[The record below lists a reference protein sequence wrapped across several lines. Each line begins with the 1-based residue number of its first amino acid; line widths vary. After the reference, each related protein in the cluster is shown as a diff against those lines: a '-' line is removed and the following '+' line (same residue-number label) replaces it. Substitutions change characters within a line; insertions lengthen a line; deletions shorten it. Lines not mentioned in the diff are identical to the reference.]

1 MSEINLDK
9 KIEKNS
15 FFSIKNIIIL
25 SLIVAL
31 SAFSFGLG
39 LGAAR
44 HFFIEKE
51 DNTEQR
57 VIEYDSGDANIS
69 YIFDEVSKSVVSITS
84 TEIFRDF
91 LSNNYSRT
99 SQGSGVVI
107 DDNEENLTI
116 ITNYHVVEGS
126 AKILVLLD
134 EETETEGTLLGYDEE
149 SDLAFISVNKENISQ
164 ELLENIKTAKLGD
177 SEKLKVGE
185 KVLAIG
191 SPLGYKNTVTDGIIS
206 GLQRNLNFSDRRLK
220 LIQTNAAINPG
231 NSGGALVNMSGE
243 VIGINTVKIAG
254 SNLEGLAF
262 AIPINHAKGIYEE
275 ILEKGYV
282 SRPFL
287 GIIGSEV
294 VNEKNNDEYMAG
306 VLVRGIVEESAAG
319 EAGIIEGDIIINFN
333 GNDILDME
341 SLLKAIEET
350 KVGDEINVI
359 VIRDESKRIE
369 FKVTMKE
376 RK

>member
-9 KIEKNS
+9 KTEKNS
-15 FFSIKNIIIL
+15 FFSIKNIIII
-25 SLIVAL
+25 SLVVAL

-44 HFFIEKE
+44 HFFTEKE
-51 DNTEQR
+51 EDTEER
-57 VIEYDSGDANIS
+57 VIEYDSGDTSIS
-69 YIFDEVSKSVVSITS
+69 YIFEDISKSVVSITS
-84 TEIFRDF
+84 TEVFRDF
-91 LSNNYSRT
+91 LANNYSRT

-107 DDNEENLTI
+107 DDTEGSITI

-126 AKILVLLD
+126 AKILVLLE
-134 EETETEGTLLGYDEE
+134 EETEVEGTLIGYDEE
-149 SDLAFISVNKENISQ
+149 SDLAFISVSKENISQ
-164 ELLENIKTAKLGD
+164 DFLQNIKVAKLGD
-177 SEKLKVGE
+177 SEQLKVGE

-262 AIPINHAKGIYEE
+262 AIPINHAKSIYEE

-294 VNEKNNDEYMAG
+294 INEKNNDEYMAG
-306 VLVRGIVEESAAG
+306 VLVRGIVEDSAAG

-333 GNDILDME
+333 DNDILDME
-341 SLLKAIEET
+341 SLMNAIEET
-350 KVGDEINVI
+350 KVGDEIKVV
-359 VIRDESKRIE
+359 VIREESQRIE
-369 FKVTMKE
+369 FAVTMKE